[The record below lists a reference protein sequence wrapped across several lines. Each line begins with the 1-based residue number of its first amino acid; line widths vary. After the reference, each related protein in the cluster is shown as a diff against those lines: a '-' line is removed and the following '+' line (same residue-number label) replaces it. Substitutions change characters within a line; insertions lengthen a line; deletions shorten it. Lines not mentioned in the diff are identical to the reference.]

1 MAVTFVSRTIFI
13 VTGGRIGDV
22 RFLKSRL
29 STAGPDDVVCAD
41 GGANHLY
48 DAGLVPGVIIGDMDS
63 VDPGM
68 LLHFERKGCR
78 LIRHSQRKDK
88 TDTQLALEYALAMNP
103 GRITVIGAGGG
114 RIDHALANVSLLVL
128 GAEKKIDVTLLDE
141 WCEVFLVADQRVIDG
156 EPGQTVSFLPLSS
169 QVSGIILNGFEYP
182 LTDGAMELGR
192 PYGISNI
199 LATEKGSVSVKDG
212 YLLGVHYFKAGVFPG
227 TD

>member
-22 RFLKSRL
+22 RFLTSRL
-29 STAGPDDVVCAD
+29 SAAGPDDVVCAD

-63 VDPGM
+63 VEPDK
-68 LLHFERKGCR
+68 LLHFEREGCR
-78 LIRHSQRKDK
+78 LIRHSHRKDK
-88 TDTQLALEYALAMNP
+88 TDTQLALEYVLEKNP
-103 GRITVIGAGGG
+103 DKIAIIGAGGG
-114 RIDHALANVSLLVL
+114 RIDHALANISLLVM
-128 GAEKKIDVTLLDE
+128 GAEKKIDVTLIDE
-141 WCEVFLVADQRVIDG
+141 WCEVFLVSDQRVING

-169 QVSGIILNGFEYP
+169 QVSGISLNGFEYP

-199 LATEKGSVSVKDG
+199 LVSEQGSVSVKGG
-212 YLLGVHYFKAGVFPG
+212 YLLGIRYFKAGVFPG
-227 TD
+227 MD